1 MRKCKICQGQ
11 KTVYGMGNVREK
23 CKECNGRGF
32 LPDAVEPAK
41 ETKKMKEKIDVK

>member
-11 KTVYGMGNVREK
+11 KTVYGMGSVREK

-32 LPDAVEPAK
+32 FPDAIEPEK
-41 ETKKMKEKIDVK
+41 KEKDKNKKYAE